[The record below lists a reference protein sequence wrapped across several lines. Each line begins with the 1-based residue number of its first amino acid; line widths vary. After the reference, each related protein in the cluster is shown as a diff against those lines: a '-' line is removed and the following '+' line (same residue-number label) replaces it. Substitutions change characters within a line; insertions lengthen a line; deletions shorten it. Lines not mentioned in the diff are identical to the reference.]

1 MFNVKQVRIIKSGG
15 SMKILLKTSNISLSV
30 CLFLISLCMF
40 ACIKHPK
47 QNAESNAD
55 TITVESGINTG
66 ALMWGSIG
74 WLYGLG
80 ENTKPADSMITGLV
94 HPQYTYQKAPFGTQH
109 GDGDALKVAIQAKRT
124 GMKGVGIYVQD
135 YYTQWPYP
143 NNGIDSYITDVV
155 DKVCGYVLADA
166 NRSFMVYVPFNEP
179 DWIWY
184 GTSLSQINSFCTDWE
199 KVYNVIKSKDPEAK
213 IVGPN
218 IMAYNSTFMNTFFT
232 FCKNNNCMPDI
243 ASWHALDNDFFNN
256 WYNYYADFRKIN
268 DSIPVHIN
276 EYGRQSV
283 NGKCDIQVPG
293 RLVQF
298 ITRFENSKVFACEA
312 FWTGIGTQNDAC
324 TSDGKPTGTWY
335 LYQWYGQMTGNSV
348 KVSLPNSN
356 GPLQAFAS
364 KNNNSVKVI
373 FGGSLN
379 DTDVYHLTIVVKGLS
394 GSSASYK
401 VLETKYTG
409 QSAAPTPSMKTSGTV
424 IVSGGSISVNVAG
437 CAALSA
443 YNLQIN

>member
-1 MFNVKQVRIIKSGG
+1 
-15 SMKILLKTSNISLSV
+15 MKNLLKTSIISLSF
-30 CLFLISLCMF
+30 CLFLMLLCTF
-40 ACIKHPK
+40 ACAKHPK
-47 QNAESNAD
+47 QNVQINAD
-55 TITVESGINTG
+55 TITVESAISTG
-66 ALMWGSIG
+66 ALMWGSTG

-80 ENTKPADSMITGLV
+80 ENTKPADSMLTGLV

-109 GDGDALKVAIQAKRT
+109 GDGDALKVAVQAKRA

-135 YYTQWPYP
+135 FYTEWPYP
-143 NNGIDSYITDVV
+143 TKGIDSYMADVV
-155 DKVCGYVLADA
+155 DKVCGYVVADA
-166 NRSFMVYVPFNEP
+166 NRKYMVYVPFNEP

-184 GTSLSQINSFCTDWE
+184 GTSLSKINTFCADWK
-199 KVYNVIKSKDPEAK
+199 KVHNMIKSKDPGAR

-218 IMAYNSTFMNTFFT
+218 IMNYSHLFMDTFFT

-243 ASWHALDNDFFNN
+243 ASWHALENDFFDN

-268 DSIPVHIN
+268 DTIPVHIN
-276 EYGRQSV
+276 EYGRKSV

-312 FWTGIGTQNDAC
+312 FWTGIGTLNDEC

-335 LYQWYGQMTGNSV
+335 LYKWYGQMTGNTV
-348 KVSLPNSN
+348 KVALPNST
-356 GPLQAFAS
+356 GPLQALAS
-364 KNNNSVKVI
+364 KDNNSVKVI

-379 DTDVYHLTIVVKGLS
+379 DTDMFDVTIIVKGLS

-401 VLETKYTG
+401 VKETKYTG
-409 QSAAPTPSMKTSGTV
+409 QSAASEPSTKMSGTV
-424 IVSGGSISVNVAG
+424 NMPGGTISVKVTG